1 MRQIKRI
8 FVHCTAGSQ
17 KTTLKQL
24 EQEFKNKGWKNP
36 GYHYVVFP
44 DGKIEQM
51 LDENLVSNGVAGYNS
66 SSINV
71 AYIGGVDSKLKPI
84 DNRTEAQ
91 KASLKQLLI
100 DLKASYPDA
109 HIMGHRDIWG
119 KDSSKW
125 QKWCPCFD
133 AEAEYASLGN
143 PDLIPEEPEGDEE
156 DDEEE
161 TEKAKKIIEG
171 LASLGYTE
179 EEIFEGG
186 KSLEEKA
193 EELKEKELTKEDPD
207 VNTEPLEQP
216 KKDPW
221 WDRFL
226 AKWKKIL
233 KFLRLI

>member
-1 MRQIKRI
+1 MRDIKRI

-24 EQEFKNKGWKNP
+24 EQEFKNKGWKSP

-66 SSINV
+66 TSINV
-71 AYIGGVDSKLKPI
+71 AYVGGVDSKLKPI
-84 DNRTEAQ
+84 DNRTDAQ

-100 DLKASYPDA
+100 DLKASYPNA

-119 KDSSKW
+119 KDEKDW
-125 QKWCPCFD
+125 LKWCPCFD

-143 PDLIPEEPEGDEE
+143 PELAPEEPDGDED
-156 DDEEE
+156 DDEQES
-161 TEKAKKIIEG
+161 EKAKKIIEY
-171 LASLGYTE
+171 LTKLGYTE
-179 EEIFEGG
+179 EEIFEG
-186 KSLEEKA
+186 KTTKDYADITVRLEQESIPCAEEEK
-193 EELKEKELTKEDPD
+193 EESKQTEEQVEVKE
-207 VNTEPLEQP
+207 
-216 KKDPW
+216 PW
-221 WDRFL
+221 
-226 AKWKKIL
+226 WKKIL